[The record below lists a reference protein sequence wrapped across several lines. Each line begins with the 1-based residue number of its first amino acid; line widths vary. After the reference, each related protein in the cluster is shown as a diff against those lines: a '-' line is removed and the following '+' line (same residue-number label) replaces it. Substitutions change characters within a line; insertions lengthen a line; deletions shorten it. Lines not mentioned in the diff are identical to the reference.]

1 LEGRPV
7 LLDTDIS
14 LGTPG
19 AEIDD
24 GAALIALLASGSL
37 DVKGITTVHGN
48 VDAQTAMH
56 NLQRLLAFLH
66 RPDIPLGLGA
76 SGPISGS
83 NDWFDVWK
91 SGYGRTPPWPQFQ
104 ETGSAIDLIVDA
116 ARAYPHQ
123 LTILAVGPLTNL
135 ALALRASPDIVSLVD
150 SLVVMG
156 GSFAS
161 SAPEFNSRCDPEAAG
176 IVLNAGWPVRM
187 LGLDVTRRIR
197 FSRADFEAL
206 PRDNGAL
213 DLLRRQAPVWIDRVE
228 AEGWEQGGCSLHDA
242 VALLALLDDG
252 LFEWREA
259 AVRVEVAD
267 PALRG
272 STTLSAVKGD
282 SSSVRAAVSCQVQ
295 ACYDALWSLLAGAA

>member
-1 LEGRPV
+1 MDGRPV

-24 GAALIALLASGSL
+24 GAALIALFSAASL

-48 VDAQTAMH
+48 VDVQTAMH
-56 NLQRLLAFLH
+56 NLQRLLAYLD

-76 SGPISGS
+76 SGPLSGS
-83 NDWFDVWK
+83 NDWFDEWK
-91 SGYGRTPPWPQFQ
+91 SGYGRTPPWPQYQ
-104 ETGSAIDLIVDA
+104 ETRPAVDLIVETV
-116 ARAYPHQ
+116 RAYPHQ

-135 ALALRASPDIVSLVD
+135 ALALRAAPDIVSLVD

-156 GSFAS
+156 GSFVYA
-161 SAPEFNSRCDPEAAG
+161 APEFNSRCDPEAAQ

-187 LGLDVTRRIR
+187 LGLDVTRRIL

-206 PRDNGAL
+206 PRDNGAR
-213 DLLRRQAPVWIDRVE
+213 DLLCSQAPIWIDRVE

-242 VALLALLDDG
+242 VALLALLEDG
-252 LFEWREA
+252 LFKWREA

-272 STTLSAVKGD
+272 STKLSAIQESGTT
-282 SSSVRAAVSCQVQ
+282 VRAAVSCQVR
-295 ACYDALWSLLAGAA
+295 ACYDLLWSLLTGAA